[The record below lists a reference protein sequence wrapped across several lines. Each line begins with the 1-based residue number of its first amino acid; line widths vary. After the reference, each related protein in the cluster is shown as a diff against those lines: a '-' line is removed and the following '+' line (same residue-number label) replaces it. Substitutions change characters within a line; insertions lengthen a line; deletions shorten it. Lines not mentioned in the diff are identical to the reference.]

1 MNKFLSIIAV
11 TTFLFSVNGN
21 AQQEPKQKKGKAKTE
36 KSCSADEKKSCSTDE
51 KKSCGNGSKKASGC
65 CSSKK

>member
-1 MNKFLSIIAV
+1 MKKFLSIIAIA
-11 TTFLFSVNGN
+11 TFLFSVNGN

-36 KSCSADEKKSCSTDE
+36 KSCSTDE